1 MSAVPTANTL
11 LGVGSTPF
19 LRTRLNASP
28 LFSCVSGVAKPAAS
42 DRLRCG
48 FAKLVTLTLW
58 LPALAVA
65 VAVTPMAVAWLTLGT
80 TALKA
85 LWSLMFENA
94 VFKSFK
100 TNLMAA

>member
-1 MSAVPTANTL
+1 MT
-11 LGVGSTPF
+11 GE
-19 LRTRLNASP
+19 RE
-28 LFSCVSGVAKPAAS
+28 AAAAQ
-42 DRLRCG
+42 RRVV
-48 FAKLVTLTLW
+48 LVTGLSG
-58 LPALAVA
+58 A
-65 VAVTPMAVAWLTLGT
+65 GRT